1 MTMKHEKKKVLT
13 GNSFPLN
20 LIRRPVRITP
30 VSLEEY
36 CSVLAET
43 DWKSYWGHANTLEA
57 VRQICGYDLTPDMER
72 PALTLDAS
80 GYPQLE
86 NESYRECYVL
96 SPEYRAGFRPALGK
110 EVGVEEILSWQILKI
125 IWE

>member
-43 DWKSYWGHANTLEA
+43 DWKSYWGHTNTLEV
-57 VRQICGYDLTPDMER
+57 VRQICGYDLTPGMER
-72 PALTLDAS
+72 PALTLDAA
-80 GYPQLE
+80 GYPQFE

-96 SPEYRAGFRPALGK
+96 SPEYQQGYRPGITE
-110 EVGVEEILSWQILKI
+110 EVTKDKI
-125 IWE
+125 CGWHVLHIEWR